1 MQILE
6 KRKVMTMPN
15 IYEIKNEF
23 NTLWSI
29 LEDEL
34 VDDEALMGAWDTA
47 TEDLADKLEN
57 CCKYIKNQ
65 EALIEG
71 LKEEKKRLNA
81 KQKSA
86 ENAIERLKKLMKDA
100 LAASGNKKLPCGT
113 FTVAIQNNPPKLVL
127 DTEDIHSI
135 PEEFLKYAE
144 PEVKSKEALDA
155 IKAGQVF
162 TWCHSVQEDSLRI
175 R

>member
-1 MQILE
+1 MPSIYELKSEFDKLWMILE
-6 KRKVMTMPN
+6 
-15 IYEIKNEF
+15 E
-23 NTLWSI
+23 
-29 LEDEL
+29 EL
-34 VDDEALMGAWDTA
+34 VDDDALLGAFETA
-47 TEDLADKLEN
+47 QEDLAIKLEN

-100 LAASGNKKLPCGT
+100 VEASGDKKIPCGT
-113 FTVAIQNNPPKLVL
+113 FTVAIQKNPPKLIL
-127 DTEDIHSI
+127 DVESVYDV
-135 PEEFLKYAE
+135 PDEFLKYAE
-144 PEVKSKEALDA
+144 PEVRSKDALDA